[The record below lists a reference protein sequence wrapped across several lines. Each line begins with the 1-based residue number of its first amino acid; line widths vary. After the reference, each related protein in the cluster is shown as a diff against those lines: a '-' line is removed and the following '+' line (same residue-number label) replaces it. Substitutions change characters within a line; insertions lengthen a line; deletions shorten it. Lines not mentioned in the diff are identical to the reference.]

1 MIREGGL
8 DWPVDQ
14 KRSVV
19 FKMRGEGVGG
29 DEQPKELDAL
39 DDRPGEL
46 PTRGEGES
54 GGGGGAGTETGAG
67 AERLER

>member
-1 MIREGGL
+1 
-8 DWPVDQ
+8 
-14 KRSVV
+14 
-19 FKMRGEGVGG
+19 MRGEGVGG

-54 GGGGGAGTETGAG
+54 RGGGVGAGTETGAG